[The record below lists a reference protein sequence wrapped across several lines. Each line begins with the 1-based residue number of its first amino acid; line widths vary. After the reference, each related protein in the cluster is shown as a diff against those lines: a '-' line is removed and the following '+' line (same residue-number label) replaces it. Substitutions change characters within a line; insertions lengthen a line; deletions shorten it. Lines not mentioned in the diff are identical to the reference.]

1 MTKDPAVLLYI
12 DKWLI
17 ATKSMPSDARGWYLN
32 LILTQYDRGGQLPN
46 DLEELAVICDVK
58 FSEYQKFTATWEQ
71 VLKQKFKQNDN
82 GTLYNELCFDILKK
96 RETFKLKRENSGAI
110 GFVVKISREV
120 GYKEDEIENL
130 KNWNEISTL
139 FKKDKQVLKQELKQ
153 IHKLFINVDINTDI
167 DTNEVIN
174 KKVWFQVFWDKYEKK
189 QDSKK
194 CLEKWM
200 KLSDK
205 EINAALDK
213 VEAYVKSTPD
223 VTYRKNPLTWLNGKC
238 WEDEIITPI
247 QLGAKT
253 KSGQALERNLAA
265 EMKFD
270 INGNAII

>member
-32 LILTQYDRGGQLPN
+32 LILTQYDRGGELPN

-130 KNWNEISTL
+130 KNWTEISTL

-153 IHKLFINVDINTDI
+153 IHKLFINVDVNTDI
-167 DTNEVIN
+167 DDNEVDN
-174 KKVWFQVFWDKYEKK
+174 KKAWFEIFWNAYGKK

-200 KLSDK
+200 KLSED

-213 VEAYVKSTPD
+213 VDAYVASTPD

-238 WEDEIITPI
+238 WQDEIIKPTTS
-247 QLGAKT
+247 AKAT
-253 KSGQALERNLAA
+253 NFDKALNTDLHG
-265 EMKFD
+265 MLIFD
-270 INGNAII
+270 K

>member
-1 MTKDPAVLLYI
+1 MSMNERGEYITLLAAQHQNGHLDPKRLGFLLGYGWDMVSDIVKSKFVL
-12 DKWLI
+12 DENGLI
-17 ATKSMPSDARGWYLN
+17 
-32 LILTQYDRGGQLPN
+32 
-46 DLEELAVICDVK
+46 
-58 FSEYQKFTATWEQ
+58 
-71 VLKQKFKQNDN
+71 
-82 GTLYNELCFDILKK
+82 YNERLEAEAEK
-96 RETFKLKRENSGAI
+96 RSQYADKQRNNGMKGGRP
-110 GFVVKISREV
+110 
-120 GYKEDEIENL
+120 
-130 KNWNEISTL
+130 
-139 FKKDKQVLKQELKQ
+139 KKDENPTETQTQTQLQTQTKPKNNPTE
-153 IHKLFINVDINTDI
+153 
-167 DTNEVIN
+167 NENENENRVRIEDN

-253 KSGQALERNLAA
+253 KSGQALERNIVA
-265 EMKFD
+265 ELNFD
-270 INGNAII
+270 INGNAIL